1 MAGDRTIKSVIG
13 THSISRREFVS
24 LAVGAIT
31 GPELQRYSDPATELE
46 VVRLTSPE
54 FASGL
59 AATHLRQFTKR
70 SDALIYWSER
80 DGTKQLY
87 QLELKGGESKQ
98 LTSAAAL
105 DTRNFS
111 LSPDDR
117 YLYYFD
123 GPALQSIGSS
133 ALKPR
138 ELYRIPNGGKPGGIS
153 VASDGS
159 VLFAEGSRILR
170 VGLRRNG
177 QVLDAQAEIDLV
189 MARPRRTQIA
199 WRCNGA
205 LWLANE
211 DGGNRR
217 QISLEAGTVDHAVW
231 APSGKTLLY
240 LHVPDDPKQLIT
252 LREASPEDGTDKQ
265 LARTS
270 QYATFAPNSD
280 ASVFAGA
287 SRSKASSY
295 ILILLRVTRREL
307 ALCEHHASDPS
318 LVSVVFA
325 PDSQSIFFVS
335 DRHGKPAIYR
345 VPVERFVEETG
356 DQ

>member
-1 MAGDRTIKSVIG
+1 
-13 THSISRREFVS
+13 
-24 LAVGAIT
+24 
-31 GPELQRYSDPATELE
+31 
-46 VVRLTSPE
+46 VRLTSPA

-59 AATHLRQFTKR
+59 AATHLRQFTKH
-70 SDALIYWSER
+70 SEALCYWSER
-80 DGTKQLY
+80 DGTPQIYRLD
-87 QLELKGGESKQ
+87 LKSGESKQ
-98 LTSAAAL
+98 LTGAAAL

-123 GPALQSIGSS
+123 GPVLQAVTSS
-133 ALKPR
+133 SLKPR
-138 ELYRIPNGGKPGGIS
+138 DLYRIPGGGTSGGIS
-153 VASDGS
+153 VAYDGS

-170 VGLRRNG
+170 VGLRKSG
-177 QVLDAQAEIDLV
+177 PVLDAEAKVDLV
-189 MARPRRTQIA
+189 MARPRRPQMA
-199 WRCNGA
+199 YRSGGA

-211 DGGNRR
+211 DGGNRK
-217 QISLEAGTVDHAVW
+217 QISMEAGVVEQAMW
-231 APSGKTLLY
+231 APSGRTLLY
-240 LHVPDDPKQLIT
+240 LHVPEDPKQLIT
-252 LREASPEDGTDKQ
+252 LREASPDDGTDKQ

-270 QYATFAPNSD
+270 QYSTFAPNED

-318 LVSVVFA
+318 LVSVLFA
-325 PDSQSIFFVS
+325 PDSQSVVFVS

-345 VPVERFVEETG
+345 VPVERFVEETSE
-356 DQ
+356 Q

>member
-1 MAGDRTIKSVIG
+1 M
-13 THSISRREFVS
+13 
-24 LAVGAIT
+24 
-31 GPELQRYSDPATELE
+31 
-46 VVRLTSPE
+46 VRLTNPS

-59 AATHLRQFTKR
+59 PATHLRQFTKR

-80 DGTKQLY
+80 DGTRQIYRLD
-87 QLELKGGESKQ
+87 LKGGESRQ
-98 LTSAAAL
+98 LTEASAL

-117 YLYYFD
+117 YVYYFD
-123 GPALQSIGSS
+123 GPVLQSISSS

-138 ELYRIPNGGKPGGIS
+138 ELYRIQNGGTSGGLS
-153 VASDGS
+153 VAADGS
-159 VLFAEGSRILR
+159 VLFAEGSRIMR
-170 VGLRRNG
+170 FGLRRNG
-177 QVLDAQAEIDLV
+177 AVLEAQAKIDLV
-189 MARPRRTQIA
+189 MARPHRSQIA

-211 DGGNRR
+211 DGSGRR
-217 QISLEAGTVDHAVW
+217 QISLEAGTVQHAVW
-231 APSGKTLLY
+231 APSGRTLLY

-270 QYATFAPNSD
+270 QYATFAPNAD
-280 ASVFAGA
+280 ASVFVGA

-307 ALCEHHASDPS
+307 TLCEHHASDPS
-318 LVSVVFA
+318 VVQVVFA

-345 VPVERFVEETG
+345 VPVERFVEETNE
-356 DQ
+356 Q

>member
-1 MAGDRTIKSVIG
+1 M
-13 THSISRREFVS
+13 
-24 LAVGAIT
+24 T
-31 GPELQRYSDPATELE
+31 GPEFYRYADPATELE
-46 VVRLTSPE
+46 VVRLTSPA
-54 FASGL
+54 FTSGL
-59 AATHLRQFTKR
+59 AATHLRQFTKH

-80 DGTKQLY
+80 DGTRQLY
-87 QLELKGGESKQ
+87 RLDLAVGESKQ
-98 LTSAAAL
+98 LTSASAL
-105 DTRNFS
+105 DTVNFS

-123 GPALQSIGSS
+123 GPALVSISSS
-133 ALKPR
+133 ALKPK
-138 ELYRIPNGGKPGGIS
+138 ELYRIPNDARTGGIS

-159 VLFAEGSRILR
+159 VLFAEGSRIRR
-170 VGLRRNG
+170 VGLKKNG
-177 QVLDAQAEIDLV
+177 PVLDADGPIDLV
-189 MARPRRTQIA
+189 MARPHRTEIA
-199 WRCNGA
+199 WRSNGD

-211 DGGNRR
+211 DGRGRR
-217 QISLEAGTVDHAVW
+217 RISLEAGTVEHAVW

-240 LHVPDDPKQLIT
+240 LHLPDDPKQLIT

-270 QYATFAPNSD
+270 QYATFAPNTD

-325 PDSQSIFFVS
+325 PDSRNIVFVS
-335 DRHGKPAIYR
+335 DRHGKPALYR
-345 VPVERFVEETG
+345 VPVQRFVEETD

>member
-1 MAGDRTIKSVIG
+1 VSGRTIKSGIG
-13 THSISRREFVS
+13 AHSISRREFVS

-31 GPELQRYSDPATELE
+31 GPEFQRYSDPATELE
-46 VVRLTSPE
+46 VVRLTNPA

-70 SDALIYWSER
+70 SDALIYWSDR
-80 DGTKQLY
+80 DGTRQLY
-87 QLELKGGESKQ
+87 RLDLKGGESKQ
-98 LTSAAAL
+98 LTSASAL
-105 DTRNFS
+105 DTENFS

-123 GPALQSIGSS
+123 GPVLQSVSSS

-138 ELYRIPNGGKPGGIS
+138 ELYSIPNGGSSGGIS
-153 VASDGS
+153 VATDGS
-159 VLFAEGSRILR
+159 VLFAEGSRIFR
-170 VGLRRNG
+170 VGLRKNG
-177 QVLDAQAEIDLV
+177 PILDAQTPIDLV
-189 MARPRRTQIA
+189 LARPHRTQIA
-199 WRCNGA
+199 WRSNGA
-205 LWLANE
+205 LWLAND

-217 QISLEAGTVDHAVW
+217 QVSLEAGAVQHAVW
-231 APSGKTLLY
+231 APSGRTLLY
-240 LHVPDDPKQLIT
+240 LHVPDDPKQLTT

-265 LARTS
+265 VARTS
-270 QYATFAPNSD
+270 QYATFAPNAD

-318 LVSVVFA
+318 VVSVVFA
-325 PDSQSIFFVS
+325 PDSQNVIFVS
-335 DRHGKPAIYR
+335 DRHGKPALYR
-345 VPVERFVEETG
+345 VPVERFVEETS